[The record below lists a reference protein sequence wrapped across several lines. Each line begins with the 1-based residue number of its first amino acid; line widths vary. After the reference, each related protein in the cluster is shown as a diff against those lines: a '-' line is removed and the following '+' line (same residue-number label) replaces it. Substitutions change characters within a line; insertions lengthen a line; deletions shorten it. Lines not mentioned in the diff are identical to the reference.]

1 MSEREKGRE
10 RERERER
17 ERLRTNICIV
27 FYTFFRQ
34 TEIEGE
40 KAFMERVEF
49 VFTFL
54 SGRDVYTLH
63 AHVYTHKLS
72 YTQCKVIYVT

>member
-1 MSEREKGRE
+1 
-10 RERERER
+10 
-17 ERLRTNICIV
+17 
-27 FYTFFRQ
+27 
-34 TEIEGE
+34 
-40 KAFMERVEF
+40 MERVEF

-63 AHVYTHKLS
+63 AHVYTHKLA